1 MFESATPWT
10 VAHKSPLSVDFSRK
24 EYWTGLPFSSP
35 EDLPDPRIEPGS
47 PALQMDPLPPGKPS
61 LDLMFETFNKYLH

>member
-47 PALQMDPLPPGKPS
+47 PALQVDSSPLKSILGKKKKKT
-61 LDLMFETFNKYLH
+61 LIMVK